1 MRAWLD
7 LFYPRVCAACGGPV
21 GDEPGHLCWDCL
33 AGITYVK
40 SPYCSLCGDPVEGRI
55 DHEFVCY
62 NCTSTPPHFDRAR
75 SAARYAGPLQ
85 NVLREFKYRQSLWAG
100 RDLVRLLTACTEAHY
115 DPAQVDAVCFVPLYP
130 ARQRDREYNQAER
143 LARGLARR
151 LGKPLLGRCLA
162 RVRPTPTQTHLT
174 ARARATNV
182 AGAFRARWTRR
193 LKGRRVLLVDDVMTT
208 GATVSE
214 CARVLKEAG
223 AAAVYVV
230 TVARG

>member
-1 MRAWLD
+1 MAWLD
-7 LFYPRVCAACGGPV
+7 VFYPRTCAGCGGPV

-55 DHEFVCY
+55 DADFVCY
-62 NCTSTPPHFDRAR
+62 QCTSSLPHFDRAR
-75 SAARYAGPLQ
+75 SAARYTGALQ
-85 NVLREFKYRQSLWAG
+85 KVMREFKYRKSLWTR
-100 RDLVRLLTACTEAHY
+100 RDLVKLLTACAEAHY
-115 DPAQVDAVCFVPLYP
+115 DPAQINAVCFVPLYP
-130 ARQRDREYNQAER
+130 ARRRDRGYNQAEL
-143 LARGLARR
+143 LARALSRHLR
-151 LGKPLLGRCLA
+151 KPLLKRCLA
-162 RVRPTPTQTHLT
+162 RIRPTPSQTNLT
-174 ARARATNV
+174 ARARASNV
-182 AGAFRARWTRR
+182 EGAFRARWRRR

-214 CARVLKEAG
+214 CARTLKEGG

>member
-1 MRAWLD
+1 MAFLD
-7 LFYPRVCAACGGPV
+7 LFYPRLCAGCGGPV
-21 GDEPGHLCWDCL
+21 GAEPGHLCWDCL

-55 DHEFVCY
+55 DGEFICY
-62 NCTSTPPHFDRAR
+62 NCTASRPHFDRAR
-75 SAARYAGPLQ
+75 SAARYTGSLQ
-85 NVLREFKYRQSLWAG
+85 NVMREFKYRKSLWVR
-100 RDLVRLLTACTEAHY
+100 RDLAGLLAACADAHY
-115 DPAQVDAVCFVPLYP
+115 DPEQVDAVCFVPLYP
-130 ARQRDREYNQAER
+130 AREREREYNQAGL
-143 LARGLARR
+143 LARALARR
-151 LGKPLLGRCLA
+151 MGKPLLGRCLA
-162 RVRPTPTQTHLT
+162 RIRPTPSQTNLT

-214 CARVLKEAG
+214 CARVLKEGG
-223 AAAVYVV
+223 AVAVYVV